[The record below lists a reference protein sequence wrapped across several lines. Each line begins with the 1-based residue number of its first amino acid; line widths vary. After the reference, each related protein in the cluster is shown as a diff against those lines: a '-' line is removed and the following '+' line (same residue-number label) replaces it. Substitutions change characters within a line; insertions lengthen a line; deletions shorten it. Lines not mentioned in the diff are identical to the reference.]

1 MPVAATAEA
10 EMLCA
15 GYAAIRRSTPKSAS
29 RTQRSIP
36 STNRVAWI
44 SRCLR
49 APTASLYRNLVVR
62 AFAPRLV
69 RMVRTRLG
77 PEELDSNR
85 RQQPKHSLTQS
96 RTEFLW
102 ISTGSGSRAL
112 TQMGT
117 QGSCRPVRSV
127 LGFEY
132 LGGSGRSG
140 FVGVDKPFC
149 LFPLAA

>member
-49 APTASLYRNLVVR
+49 APTASLYRNLVAR
-62 AFAPRLV
+62 AFAQRLV

-77 PEELDSNR
+77 PEELDFQPADSR
-85 RQQPKHSLTQS
+85 PKHSLTQS
-96 RTEFLW
+96 RTKFVG
-102 ISTGSGSRAL
+102 ISTGGGRRAL

-117 QGSCRPVRSV
+117 QGSCRRCSFSAW
-127 LGFEY
+127 LRI
-132 LGGSGRSG
+132 SGRQWKERVCRRG
-140 FVGVDKPFC
+140 
-149 LFPLAA
+149 